1 MTKAEFVPRWMD
13 AKASRDISLPDALR
27 RPADRDDYRE
37 AQAAIRKAV
46 LGRGAAKDSLT
57 MSR

>member
-1 MTKAEFVPRWMD
+1 MVD
-13 AKASRDISLPDALR
+13 AKASRVISLPDALR
-27 RPADRDDYRE
+27 RAADRDDYRE

-46 LGRGAAKDSLT
+46 LGREAAKDGLT